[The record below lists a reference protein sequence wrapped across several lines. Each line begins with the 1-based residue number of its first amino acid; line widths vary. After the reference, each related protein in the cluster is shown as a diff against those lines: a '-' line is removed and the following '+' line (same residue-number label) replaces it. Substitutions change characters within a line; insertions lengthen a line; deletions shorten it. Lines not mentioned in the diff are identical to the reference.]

1 MVYSDRSFFMIFTN
15 NKHNSHHITWWSIFP
30 WENWGSRGYLP
41 WDSSTWMVRM
51 MLRRVVSLTC
61 EWRWLLSPTSGTS
74 KVEQF
79 WWVEYGPWH
88 QTFEKT
94 SQRDWSADG
103 RDGDVHKGVLCVFSW
118 LPSDSSGIL
127 KPKSWLLDKKS
138 LHADKHDSYYCCKE
152 PWCLDFC
159 LFFAT
164 HAYALLQHRVRPAFF
179 WTRSAAFECPR
190 HCRHKSRPA
199 CVLHVDLVGF
209 FKLALVQRYVYS
221 HS

>member
-1 MVYSDRSFFMIFTN
+1 MVYSDRSLCVIFTN
-15 NKHNSHHITWWSIFP
+15 NKHKSHHITWWSIFR
-30 WENWGSRGYLP
+30 WENLGSRGYLP

-79 WWVEYGPWH
+79 WWVEHGPWH
-88 QTFEKT
+88 QTSWIFWKNVST
-94 SQRDWSADG
+94 RLVG
-103 RDGDVHKGVLCVFSW
+103 RWPRWAMCIRAWCVFSW
-118 LPSDSSGIL
+118 LPSDSSGVL

-159 LFFAT
+159 LFFCDT
-164 HAYALLQHRVRPAFF
+164 CLCP
-179 WTRSAAFECPR
+179 SAASCETCIFVNTL
-190 HCRHKSRPA
+190 SRLWMP
-199 CVLHVDLVGF
+199 
-209 FKLALVQRYVYS
+209 KALQA
-221 HS
+221 